1 MVMFLTF
8 ECNCSCYKH
17 FKDLIIMCLLLR
29 VWFLNIV
36 FLGGFVTMLNMTL
49 LEWKC
54 KREDIVN
61 KNDLTQIVHDNV
73 I

>member
-1 MVMFLTF
+1 
-8 ECNCSCYKH
+8 
-17 FKDLIIMCLLLR
+17 
-29 VWFLNIV
+29 
-36 FLGGFVTMLNMTL
+36 MLNMIL
-49 LEWKC
+49 LDWKC